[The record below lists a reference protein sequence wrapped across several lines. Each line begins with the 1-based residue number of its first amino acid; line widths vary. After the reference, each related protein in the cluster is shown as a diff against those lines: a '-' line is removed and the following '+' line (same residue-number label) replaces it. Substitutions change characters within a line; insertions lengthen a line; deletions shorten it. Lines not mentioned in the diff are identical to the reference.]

1 MENVNDIKNSKEY
14 SDFREYQEFRKF
26 KAEQWKS
33 ARSKAQ
39 FTDDAKIQPQDKE
52 IEDAVLGALML
63 ERDAYAIVCDLL
75 RPESFY
81 DPGNQK
87 IYAAINKLG
96 VMQQPIDMLTVTQQ
110 LRADGALDDVGGPVR
125 ISELTSNVASAAHI
139 EYHARIVAQK
149 FLARRL
155 ISFCSEIEKKS
166 FDESYD
172 IDDLLQE
179 AEGKLFEISQGN
191 LKKDFTQI
199 DPVINSAME
208 QIEAAGKRESGLS
221 GLQTGF
227 HNLDKLTSGWQ
238 NSDLIIIA
246 ARPAMGKT
254 AFVLSMAKNMAVD
267 YNTPVAIFS
276 LEMSNL
282 QLVNR
287 LISNVCEIEGEKI
300 KSGRLSRQEWE
311 QLNSRVR
318 SLFSAPL
325 YVDDSPSLSILELRT
340 KARRLV
346 KEHGVKIIII
356 DYLQLMNATGM
367 KFGSREQEVSMISR
381 SLKQLAKELNIPVIA
396 LSQLSRKV
404 EERND
409 GNKRPQL
416 SDLRESGAIE
426 QDADIVCFIHRPE
439 YYTRSTTDAENRD
452 IRGMAE
458 FIVAKHRSGSVDD
471 IEMTFVARFARF
483 QNRSEPMPFEK
494 GTMASKINDDPGPQ
508 EVYIPALADGQPSA
522 VDASAMGLGNDAQGG
537 PMPDFLSE

>member
-81 DPGNQK
+81 DLGNQK

-508 EVYIPALADGQPSA
+508 EVYIPAPADGQPNA

>member
-179 AEGKLFEISQGN
+179 AEGKVFEISQGN

-227 HNLDKLTSGWQ
+227 HNLDKMTSGWQ

-325 YVDDSPSLSILELRT
+325 YVDDSHYLSIRELRT

-381 SLKQLAKELNIPVIA
+381 SHKQLAKEVNIPVIA

-508 EVYIPALADGQPSA
+508 EVYIPAPADGQPNA
-522 VDASAMGLGNDAQGG
+522 VDASAMGLGYDAQGG

>member
-508 EVYIPALADGQPSA
+508 EVYIPAPADGQPNA

-537 PMPDFLSE
+537 PMPDFVSE

>member
-494 GTMASKINDDPGPQ
+494 GTMASKINDAPGPQ
-508 EVYIPALADGQPSA
+508 EVYIPAPADGQPSA